1 MLTQVSAQA
10 TATATVQP
18 TVWYWVTVVG
28 DKTVIH
34 PDGTIDTEFSVESFK
49 IELTETYMGQG
60 HLQQIQSEA
69 AVRYPSYTIL
79 EWWMTT
85 PPVDGF

>member
-1 MLTQVSAQA
+1 MLTQTAQA
-10 TATATVQP
+10 TDSATVQP
-18 TVWYWVTVVG
+18 TVWYWVTVAG
-28 DKTVIH
+28 DKTIIYT
-34 PDGTIDTEFSVESFK
+34 DGTIDTEFSVESFR

-69 AVRYPSYTIL
+69 AVRYPGYTII

-85 PPVDGF
+85 PPADGF